1 MIIYCLISLNYF
13 SELVVNSDDSEI
25 TFQSSDNILFKIH
38 RKNLEAS
45 TGALSPD
52 TFTTSDSMV
61 VPLTEDAATLGL
73 LFQYT
78 YPGTHPLL
86 DDIQFSLLDSLAEAA
101 EKYEVSA
108 ARSVCHIRMRCVDF
122 YIGYEIAT
130 ILKATCSLALREHPA
145 EILRY
150 AAKHDYPKLLSDV
163 AVLTIGLPL
172 VDVVSVLPPH
182 LILTWVCM
190 SCHLNSVESHIRRT

>member
-1 MIIYCLISLNYF
+1 M
-13 SELVVNSDDSEI
+13 
-25 TFQSSDNILFKIH
+25 
-38 RKNLEAS
+38 
-45 TGALSPD
+45 
-52 TFTTSDSMV
+52 
-61 VPLTEDAATLGL
+61 
-73 LFQYT
+73 
-78 YPGTHPLL
+78 L

-150 AAKHDYPKLLSDV
+150 ADKHDYPKLLSDV
-163 AVLTIGLPL
+163 APLTIGLPL
-172 VDVVSVLPPH
+172 LDVVSVLPPH
-182 LILTWVCM
+182 LILTWVCHAT
-190 SCHLNSVESHIRRT
+190 SIQLSHTYVETDFSSINITRNGIKYIQQHSLALYHTMIPVLLVDDWERLPSHARTGLLIGQKSL